1 MLHEKVLHKNQIET
15 SHIFNVGDNAD
26 IADNEI
32 IKVEDKHE
40 KHSTYL
46 WGRGEENL
54 LKKMTDKKI
63 RQWRSNLLIIDV
75 PQGQNVKNDW
85 NRGRNHR

>member
-1 MLHEKVLHKNQIET
+1 MLYEKVWHKNQAET
-15 SHIFNVGDNAD
+15 SHIFNVGDNTD
-26 IADNEI
+26 TADNEI

-40 KHSTYL
+40 KHSTNL
-46 WGRGEENL
+46 LGRGEENL
-54 LKKMTDKKI
+54 RKKMTDKEI

-85 NRGRNHR
+85 NRSRNHR